1 MFAWE
6 ASLEA
11 VVLRRRFD
19 DDEDEFENDGFTFDD
34 EDEEDDELDDELEEE
49 ELEDEF
55 EDLDDLDEVDRPR
68 RGRTDDEEW
77 EEE

>member
-11 VVLRRRFD
+11 VEMRRRFD

-34 EDEEDDELDDELEEE
+34 EDEEDDLDDELEEE
-49 ELEDEF
+49 ELEEEF
-55 EDLDDLDEVDRPR
+55 EDIDDLDEDDRPR

>member
-11 VVLRRRFD
+11 VTMRRRFD

-34 EDEEDDELDDELEEE
+34 EDEEDDLDEELEEE
-49 ELEDEF
+49 ELDEEF
-55 EDLDDLDEVDRPR
+55 EDIDDLDEDDRPR